1 MIYCAAVIHS
11 YLNRSFSS
19 SGFPFDHDNVT
30 CLLSASLAA
39 VVTKPDLSL
48 PMQSFQITVVHL
60 KEEKETLVQQKWL
73 REMDDMNLFQKYITN
88 LCISDQKFARR
99 NGRTDFD

>member
-60 KEEKETLVQQKWL
+60 KEEKETLVQQKWS
-73 REMDDMNLFQKYITN
+73 K
-88 LCISDQKFARR
+88 R
-99 NGRTDFD
+99 NG